1 MLTNLNVNNSSMI
14 YSSVNSL
21 PDRISMVRKRIRIDL
36 EDSDGAKYNLSLEGN
51 VTHEKMLK
59 IFELMNLINIE
70 ESEKDNIQL
79 DSIGAKIWNV
89 IDKNFPIGKFTS
101 SMILEKYEDE
111 YEEPIKLSI
120 ISTYLSRF
128 TVKGKLAREKQ
139 GGKEW
144 AYQIKIIQREKNLT

>member
-1 MLTNLNVNNSSMI
+1 MA
-14 YSSVNSL
+14 
-21 PDRISMVRKRIRIDL
+21 RKRIRIDL

-51 VTHEKMLK
+51 VTREKMLK

-70 ESEKDNIQL
+70 ETEKDVTQL
-79 DSIGAKIWNV
+79 DSVGAKIWNV

-128 TVKGKLAREKQ
+128 TIKGKVSREKQ
-139 GGKEW
+139 GKEW
-144 AYQIKIIQREKNLT
+144 SYQILKVAQKEKNLT